1 MDLRE
6 IVKAVLA
13 EVDNHFERLRNRVRL
28 MMGKGVLHLVNDAGP
43 CQTVQATF
51 LVGETRD
58 GMERPQDYGFTSH
71 PLPGMQPFAG
81 FFGGD
86 RSNGFVIA
94 MCDRQY
100 RIELEKG
107 EVAVYDDLG
116 QKVHLTRTGVVVA
129 TPLDATVDAGQNIT
143 LKAGQKLR
151 LEAEDIEVHA
161 RHSFGWDVAGFG
173 QRWTWTG
180 GTAWENKTWQI
191 GAAVTPDP
199 LPIKPPE
206 GP

>member
-1 MDLRE
+1 MDIRKLT
-6 IVKAVLA
+6 ALVLE
-13 EVDNHFERLRNRVRL
+13 EVAARLEPLKNRVRL
-28 MMGKGVLHLVNDAGP
+28 TLGKGVLHLVNDAGP
-43 CQTVQATF
+43 CQTVQATY

-100 RIELEKG
+100 RIELRQG
-107 EVAVYDDLG
+107 EVAIYDDLS
-116 QKVHLTRTGVVVA
+116 QRVHLTRDGIVA
-129 TPLDATVDAGQNIT
+129 ETPLNATV
-143 LKAGQKLR
+143 KAGKKLR
-151 LEAEDIEVHA
+151 LEAEDIEIHATRSLSTDVH
-161 RHSFGWDVAGFG
+161 GYGEKLEWVEGT
-173 QRWTWTG
+173 TWRKT
-180 GTAWENKTWQI
+180 TWQQ
-191 GAAVTPDP
+191 GATMLPDP
-199 LPIKPPE
+199 VLPVHPPE

>member
-1 MDLRE
+1 MRALVNMILD
-6 IVKAVLA
+6 
-13 EVDNHFERLRNRVRL
+13 EVDNRLEYLKNRVKL
-28 MMGKGVLHLVNDAGP
+28 GLGKGVLHLVNDAGP

-94 MCDRQY
+94 MCDRQF
-100 RIELEKG
+100 RIKLERG
-107 EVAVYDDLG
+107 EVAIYDDLG
-116 QKVHLTRTGVVVA
+116 QKVHLTRTGVMVK
-129 TPLDATVDAGQNIT
+129 TPLNATLEADQNVTI
-143 LKAGQKLR
+143 KAGKKLR
-151 LEAEDIEVHA
+151 LEAEDIETHA
-161 RHSFGWDVAGFG
+161 TRSRSWDVGGFG
-173 QRWTWTG
+173 ERWTWTG
-180 GTAWENKTWQI
+180 GTAWEHKTWQA
-191 GAAVTPDP
+191 GAATSSVV
-199 LPIKPPE
+199 LNIKPPE

>member
-1 MDLRE
+1 MRALVNL
-6 IVKAVLA
+6 ILA
-13 EVDNHFERLRNRVRL
+13 EVDNRLEYLKNRVKL
-28 MMGKGVLHLVNDAGP
+28 GLGKGVLHLVNDAGP

-94 MCDRQY
+94 MCDRQF
-100 RIELEKG
+100 RIELERG
-107 EVAVYDDLG
+107 EVAIYDDLG
-116 QKVHLTRTGVVVA
+116 QKVHLTRTGVVVK
-129 TPLDATVDAGQNIT
+129 TPLNATLEADQNVTI
-143 LKAGQKLR
+143 KAGKKLR
-151 LEAEDIEVHA
+151 LEAEDIETHA
-161 RHSFGWDVAGFG
+161 TRSRSWDVAGFG
-173 QRWTWTG
+173 ERWTWTG
-180 GTAWENKTWQI
+180 GTAWEHKTWQA
-191 GAAVTPDP
+191 GAVISSVV
-199 LPIKPPE
+199 LNIKPPE